1 MSMPSRA
8 LGARILG
15 VLSVLLAVVL
25 TTGQGAY
32 AASKVVRD
40 GTGDVYS
47 LTGDTPTK
55 VSGPDGDIVSVR
67 TTHTRHVVRIKVQAR
82 HLKLDQTLLFAK
94 VKTGPTGP
102 AYFFNGTADIGMRM
116 AIMTKGQAHLIVCP
130 GISMRFRPS
139 LGYVMAVIPRTCLGD
154 PRWVQAGAALAT
166 TDSLI
171 KTLADDSFDPM
182 SGSPDGSD
190 GTVDIAGLG
199 TISAAQMNSPTVPL
213 PLGPRV
219 HVG

>member
-1 MSMPSRA
+1 MPSRA

-15 VLSVLLAVVL
+15 VLSVLVAMLL

-32 AASKVVRD
+32 AASKTVRD
-40 GTGDVYS
+40 TTGDVYS

-55 VSGPDGDIVSVR
+55 VSGPSGDIVSVR
-67 TTHTRHVVRIKVQAR
+67 TTHTRRVVRIKVQAS

-102 AYFFNGTADIGMRM
+102 TYFFNGTADIGMRM
-116 AIMTKGQAHLIVCP
+116 AIMTKGQAHIVVCP
-130 GISMRFRPS
+130 GISMRFRPA

-154 PRWVQAGAALAT
+154 PRWVQVGAALAT
-166 TDSLI
+166 TASLI
-171 KTLADDSFDPM
+171 KTLADDNFDPM
-182 SGSPDGSD
+182 SGSPAGSD
-190 GTVDIAGLG
+190 GTIDIAGLG
-199 TISAAQMNSPTVPL
+199 SISAAQMNAQMMPL